1 MKLEELKPPE
11 GSRKKRKRVGRGIGS
26 GHGKTACKGAK
37 GQKARSG
44 GGIKAGF
51 EGGQMPM
58 QRRLPKRGFRSPF
71 KKRFAL
77 LHVKDL
83 NRFPKDTVVEPEL
96 LFQSGLLRNKGEA
109 VKLLSDGELQH
120 PLTIRVHQASKAALQ
135 KVEAA
140 SGRVEVIGFMISG
153 AQNIF
158 KIPELKRRIFWIF
171 RSSGGLSSRCAYP
184 DTRNQRGCV
193 GLLLCPGEGDPL
205 QPHRHVL
212 RRGPGEAF
220 GLRPGHH
227 ALYQR
232 LHHPPASDGGDSL
245 SRPPAEGRRDRPE
258 KDRPIYPLWNRGPQ
272 HDPGFWNRR
281 RDWRI

>member
-1 MKLEELKPPE
+1 MKLEELRPAE
-11 GSRKKRKRVGRGIGS
+11 GSRKKRKRVGRGVGS

-77 LHVKDL
+77 LHLKDL

-96 LFQSGLLRNKGEA
+96 LYRSGLLMEKGYPI
-109 VKLLSDGELQH
+109 KLLSDGELEH

-140 SGRVEVIGFMISG
+140 SGRVEVIGS
-153 AQNIF
+153 
-158 KIPELKRRIFWIF
+158 
-171 RSSGGLSSRCAYP
+171 
-184 DTRNQRGCV
+184 
-193 GLLLCPGEGDPL
+193 
-205 QPHRHVL
+205 
-212 RRGPGEAF
+212 
-220 GLRPGHH
+220 
-227 ALYQR
+227 
-232 LHHPPASDGGDSL
+232 
-245 SRPPAEGRRDRPE
+245 
-258 KDRPIYPLWNRGPQ
+258 
-272 HDPGFWNRR
+272 
-281 RDWRI
+281 